1 MGTQLVHWDGEQ
13 SCSEDGKRHR
23 DSRDSRERQPLN
35 KSRSFSFV
43 DEGLDQ
49 NQGKGKSDPKIV
61 AEVFATGGAGI
72 TTMPLKDHGALK
84 DHEAGWS

>member
-1 MGTQLVHWDGEQ
+1 MRAIEFQVDFQE
-13 SCSEDGKRHR
+13 CFA
-23 DSRDSRERQPLN
+23 DSRRAVLCIALAQ
-35 KSRSFSFV
+35 
-43 DEGLDQ
+43 
-49 NQGKGKSDPKIV
+49 